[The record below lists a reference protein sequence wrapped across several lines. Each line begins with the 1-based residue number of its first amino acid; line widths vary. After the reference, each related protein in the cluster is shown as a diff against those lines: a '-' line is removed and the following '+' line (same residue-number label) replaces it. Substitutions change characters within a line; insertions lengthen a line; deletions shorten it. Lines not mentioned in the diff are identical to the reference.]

1 MKITIRNIANILLIS
16 GFSLLILSCSSKQEQ
31 QEYNQPALYW
41 YNKMIKQVSY
51 GYVDDAD
58 DTFLSLQSEHKNSP
72 LLATS
77 MQIMAKAHISE
88 EEYELANY
96 YLDEYTKK
104 FSLSKNI
111 DYIRYLKIKANF
123 LSFQYQNREQ
133 NLIIST
139 IKSINEFVEKYPNSE
154 YIALVNTMNGR
165 LSMAKASLDL
175 EIASLYARLDKPQ
188 AALLYTKKVE
198 ENWIEPKE
206 IQEVSIPW
214 YRSIFE

>member
-1 MKITIRNIANILLIS
+1 MTKIIRNIVNVLLVSSFTLFIV
-16 GFSLLILSCSSKQEQ
+16 SCSSKQES
-31 QEYNQPALYW
+31 QEYNQPAIYW
-41 YNKMIKQVSY
+41 YNKMIKQVSNS
-51 GYVDDAD
+51 YVDEAD

-72 LLATS
+72 LLATA
-77 MQIMAKAHISE
+77 MQIMAKAHIAE

-96 YLDEYTKK
+96 YLDEYVKR

-133 NLIIST
+133 ELIIST
-139 IKSINEFVEKYPNSE
+139 IKDIDEFTKKYPNST
-154 YIALVNTMNGR
+154 YTALVNTINGR
-165 LSMAKASLDL
+165 LSMSKASLDQ
-175 EIASLYARLDKPQ
+175 EISSLYERIEKPK
-188 AALLYTKKVE
+188 AALFYKKKVE
-198 ENWIEPKE
+198 NNWVEPSE